1 MRKYMKDATP
11 FILNKQYFKT
21 ETLRGEHV
29 GAYPNYVIYSYSTP
43 IAIFANGLWYLT
55 DAHYSATTATQQSA
69 LRLILEDERVIT
81 LNRDMMEA
89 QAREVGAYNV

>member
-11 FILNKQYFKT
+11 
-21 ETLRGEHV
+21 R
-29 GAYPNYVIYSYSTP
+29 GAYPYEGKNLDYVIYSHSTP

-69 LRLILEDERVIT
+69 LRLILKDERVIT